1 MKGRFFSYLFLLAG
15 VGSMLTSCEKKD
27 NEPDNQFQ
35 PGNEML
41 VRSISVPWE
50 ERNILIH
57 GQLLPTLLM
66 W

>member
-1 MKGRFFSYLFLLAG
+1 
-15 VGSMLTSCEKKD
+15 MLTSCEKKD
-27 NEPDNQFQ
+27 NEPANQFQ